1 MPLLAD
7 RVRETSATT
16 GTGTLTLAGAVA
28 GYQGFNAAFANADTV
43 YYVIQYATEWEVGIG
58 TVGTGTL
65 SRDSV
70 LASSNADALVPFSA
84 GTKDVFVA
92 YVAGRA
98 VTTSDAATLTNKTI
112 DDITNLVGA
121 DHIHYKIKANATIT
135 KGQTLKAVGYNAGA
149 AAIEVE
155 PISSAS
161 DIAVGIAY
169 QDLASGA
176 FGAAINTG
184 LLIGVKTDFAGW
196 ALGDVLFPDPATGG
210 LTKTKPTSG
219 TYQACAYIM
228 RVQSNN
234 GVLLCEFTEPQQVLA
249 STATANTAVLRD
261 GSGNFAAGT
270 VTAALTGN
278 ASTATTLQTARNIN
292 GVSFNGSADIT
303 VTAAA
308 GTLSGSTLASGV
320 TASSLT
326 SVGTLT
332 SLAVSGNGKFGAG
345 VAANS
350 ARLMVNTPSGTAAG
364 IQLFQ
369 DSVESWIMECVPS
382 VAALRW
388 TQSGTE
394 QMRLTSGGLGLNT
407 ASPAARLDVTGVFN
421 GLQARFGNTAG
432 RGLYVSTALNGGTN
446 EGSTVLDARGAS
458 SGQFLF
464 QTDSVTRATLDASG
478 NLGLG
483 VTPSAWDASFRA
495 LQIGSV
501 TPFAMDNSGAI
512 GLNYFYDGAYKY
524 VGNSSATLYSLASG
538 QHRWFTAP
546 SGSAGNAISFV
557 QDMTLSG
564 GNLGVGTTSINVGGW
579 GRAIT
584 LQGSANAAYEVTE
597 GTVRTVVYASGGSI
611 GGIGTET
618 NHPLTFSTNG
628 TERARI
634 DASGN
639 LGLGVT
645 PSAWS
650 GFTALDVGV
659 SSAALATAG
668 GTADITLNAYNNSG
682 WKYKGTGEASFYRQ
696 QGGIHYW
703 FTAPSGTA
711 GNAISFTQMGTLTST
726 GLGLGASA
734 TSPGQLLTLRPASG
748 NFYTSFVGDAT
759 ATMGLLFGTSGNT
772 VDGQVIYSNSTQVM
786 SFVTASAERAR
797 IPAAGGMVVGT
808 AALATAATDGFLY
821 VPTCAGT
828 PTGTPTTQTGTAPI
842 IVDTTNHK
850 LYFFSGGTWRDA
862 GP

>member
-92 YVAGRA
+92 YVAERA

-112 DDITNLVGA
+112 DSITNLVGA

-135 KGQTLKAVGYNAGA
+135 KGQTLKAVGYNAGE
-149 AAIEVE
+149 AAIEVV

-169 QDLASGA
+169 QNLASGA

-196 ALGDVLFPDPATGG
+196 ALGDVLYPDPSTGG

-219 TYQACAYIM
+219 TYQACAYVM

-249 STATANTAVLRD
+249 STNTANTAVLRD

-278 ASTATTLQTARNIN
+278 ASTATALATARNIN

-326 SVGTLT
+326 SVGTLS
-332 SLAVSGNGKFGAG
+332 SLGVSGNLTVDTDTLF
-345 VAANS
+345 VDAANNRVGVNCTPVVPAQIRTQTNGNVGFQPATVLSGGNKINNFNDAAAVAVGLELDAS
-350 ARLMVNTPSGTAAG
+350 AHVLL
-364 IQLFQ
+364 I
-369 DSVESWIMECVPS
+369 
-382 VAALRW
+382 
-388 TQSGTE
+388 SGTE
-394 QMRLTSGGLGLNT
+394 ALRVDASRNLGIGT
-407 ASPAARLDVTGVFN
+407 ASPGVRLDVIGVTRTTTSFAVGDSSGNFSGSLVNESDTSKSVTFN
-421 GLQARFGNTAG
+421 ADPGN
-432 RGLYVSTALNGGTN
+432 V
-446 EGSTVLDARGAS
+446 GAS
-458 SGQFLF
+458 TFMRFNVDG
-464 QTDSVTRATLDASG
+464 TERARLDASG

-483 VTPSAWDASFRA
+483 VTPSAWGLAAFQVNKASQWGA
-495 LQIGSV
+495 GNNAYWGSNYYYDGSV
-501 TPFAMDNSGAI
+501 RRYIATETATEYAQNVSG
-512 GLNYFYDGAYKY
+512 D
-524 VGNSSATLYSLASG
+524 
-538 QHRWFTAP
+538 HRWYTAP
-546 SGSAGNAISFV
+546 SGTAGNAISFV
-557 QDMTLSG
+557 QDMTLTG
-564 GNLGVGTTSINVGGW
+564 GQLALGTATASTTLGRNITINGASAGTNTGIILS
-579 GRAIT
+579 
-584 LQGSANAAYEVTE
+584 SASVERGYIYGNDTQVAV
-597 GTVRTVVYASGGSI
+597 GSI
-611 GGIGTET
+611 ASIPTVFTT
-618 NHPLTFSTNG
+618 NN

-639 LGLGVT
+639 LL
-645 PSAWS
+645 
-650 GFTALDVGV
+650 VG
-659 SSAALATAG
+659 
-668 GTADITLNAYNNSG
+668 D
-682 WKYKGTGEASFYRQ
+682 
-696 QGGIHYW
+696 
-703 FTAPSGTA
+703 
-711 GNAISFTQMGTLTST
+711 
-726 GLGLGASA
+726 ASA
-734 TSPGQLLTLRPASG
+734 TGAVISGYSAAEGIIRIRGGSGSNQGGAFFVSNSAGSGTLAAFGDTARMLGGTVDASVTVFVGSVPLTFYVDGAERGRYKTTGQLRFVPLSADPGGAETGDVYYNSSTNKLRVYNGAW
-748 NFYTSFVGDAT
+748 
-759 ATMGLLFGTSGNT
+759 
-772 VDGQVIYSNSTQVM
+772 VD
-786 SFVTASAERAR
+786 
-797 IPAAGGMVVGT
+797 
-808 AALATAATDGFLY
+808 L
-821 VPTCAGT
+821 
-828 PTGTPTTQTGTAPI
+828 
-842 IVDTTNHK
+842 H
-850 LYFFSGGTWRDA
+850 
-862 GP
+862 